1 MELACGCS
9 LGQYLAMFAT
19 PGSISDL
26 VDIRRN
32 LRQRSRQRGA
42 TSYQASLE
50 QFRSQFMTRLRISD
64 KDLIDRND
72 VVHQKGLIEMAHEY
86 LCVCENGSLYWPS
99 TSDDGSLRYSRDQYE
114 IYTNIVWFFL
124 RRNLKDIGKRLRST
138 RSRTT
143 TAANNGRRSRN
154 PLNILGSESP
164 TPSPPDHDSPNYAA
178 AANEDGDS
186 SSSSESPQS
195 SQTPRQDEAMNNR
208 RPIPYG
214 RAYSPDELAE
224 EGINESLQPIPDA
237 QPRRVSRMQDLQDN
251 LRHIGP
257 DPRPNMGVDHRER
270 GNNPSAHTTS
280 TGTQTGFET
289 DEYRDRDPNA
299 PPPSSMN
306 SNNASQQ
313 SQQAYHN
320 NNQPRPRRPRDSIE
334 YGQRSP
340 SPPYG
345 VPRSPSPEPKPNID
359 LIFSYDVLPGLNLRL
374 AHGEE
379 IFSFPREQVFRLLG
393 WQHDF
398 DWLLISLETP
408 GALFPE
414 RIARD
419 DNREFR
425 KVMARFEQIACAMKR
440 DYAEIGRDAVI
451 EVAFVP
457 ECKGHSRTVLQDGWR
472 KRLEESRGIVL

>member
-1 MELACGCS
+1 
-9 LGQYLAMFAT
+9 
-19 PGSISDL
+19 
-26 VDIRRN
+26 
-32 LRQRSRQRGA
+32 
-42 TSYQASLE
+42 
-50 QFRSQFMTRLRISD
+50 
-64 KDLIDRND
+64 
-72 VVHQKGLIEMAHEY
+72 MAHEY